1 MFGSIALEVLI
12 AVVLLYVFFGA
23 AVAVFVELV
32 ASVLNLRARVLA
44 GALFQWV
51 GDGDVRNGRALVAAI
66 YGHPIVAGSIADG
79 RVPGARPRRPSY
91 ISGRTFVLALLDT
104 LRLRQAKTPAAAGS
118 ISADELLGNAASIVR
133 GMEDG
138 PLKRVLA
145 LHAGEPPESN
155 RALRLRADQVAHA
168 LEGWFDRAVD
178 RSIGRYKR
186 VCQYLAVLVGT
197 ALAVA
202 IDLDALRLLS
212 SLWSGRRMEAAAADG
227 SAGPLIGFGLGWD
240 GAGAFAARLADAG
253 TALNS
258 VLGWLVSGL
267 VLSIGAAIWFDTVGR
282 TVRLRA
288 AAPAP
293 PRWEPRA

>member
-1 MFGSIALEVLI
+1 VFGSIALEVLI
-12 AVVLLYVFFGA
+12 AAALLYVFFSA
-23 AVAVFVELV
+23 AVAVFVELL
-32 ASVLNLRARVLA
+32 ASVLNLRARILA
-44 GALFQWV
+44 GVVLQWV
-51 GDGDVRNGRALVAAI
+51 GDGDARTGQALVAAI
-66 YGHPIVAGSIADG
+66 YRHPMVAGSIADG
-79 RVPGARPRRPSY
+79 GAGPRTHPRRPSC
-91 ISGRTFVLALLDT
+91 ISGRTFVVALLDT
-104 LRLRQAKTPAAAGS
+104 LRLRQTKAPAAAGP

-178 RSIGRYKR
+178 RAIGRYRR
-186 VCQYLAVLVGT
+186 VCGYVTVLAAT

-212 SLWSGRRMEAAAADG
+212 SLWSGRRLSAAGDG
-227 SAGPLIGFGLGWD
+227 SAGPLVGFGLGWD
-240 GAGAFAARLADAG
+240 GAGAFAARLADPG
-253 TALNS
+253 PALSS

-267 VLSIGAAIWFDTVGR
+267 VLSLGAAIWFDTLGRSVG
-282 TVRLRA
+282 LRA
-288 AAPAP
+288 GVPPP
-293 PRWEPRA
+293 PRSEPRA